1 MTCPP
6 LTTPTPTNQK
16 IIQKKQSTA
25 TKRLKNM
32 ANNASLNLPLDDLPL
47 DDDGHLLNHHQWT
60 PQVAQ
65 QLADTLKITLTDVHH
80 VILATVRQFYA
91 TYHPPPA
98 RRGLVENAEP
108 KRAQEGNS
116 NPFLQQLVNTGLV
129 ARHVNR
135 IAGLPKPPN
144 CL

>member
-16 IIQKKQSTA
+16 IIQKKQLTA

-32 ANNASLNLPLDDLPL
+32 ANNVSLNLLL

-65 QLADTLKITLTDVHH
+65 QLADNLNITLTDVHH
-80 VILATVRQFYA
+80 AILATVRQFYA
-91 TYHPPPA
+91 TYHHPPA
-98 RRGLVENAEP
+98 TRALIKYLQQQLP
-108 KRAQEGNS
+108 KQGIS
-116 NPFLQQLVNTGLV
+116 NQSLQQLFNTGLV

>member
-1 MTCPP
+1 MTCLP
-6 LTTPTPTNQK
+6 TPPTNQK

-32 ANNASLNLPLDDLPL
+32 ANNASLNLPLDDE
-47 DDDGHLLNHHQWT
+47 GHLLNHHQWT

-65 QLADTLKITLTDVHH
+65 QLADTLDITLTDVHH
-80 VILATVRQFYA
+80 AILATVRQFYA
-91 TYHPPPA
+91 TYHHPPA
-98 RRGLVENAEP
+98 T
-108 KRAQEGNS
+108 RALIKYLQQQLPQQGIS
-116 NPFLQQLVNTGLV
+116 NQFLQQLFNTGLV

>member
-1 MTCPP
+1 MTCLP
-6 LTTPTPTNQK
+6 TPPTNQK

-32 ANNASLNLPLDDLPL
+32 ANNVSLNLPL

-65 QLADTLKITLTDVHH
+65 QLADTLDITLTDVHH

-91 TYHPPPA
+91 TYHHPPA
-98 RRGLVENAEP
+98 TRALIKYLQQQLP
-108 KRAQEGNS
+108 KQGIS
-116 NPFLQQLVNTGLV
+116 NQFLQQLFNTGLV

>member
-1 MTCPP
+1 
-6 LTTPTPTNQK
+6 
-16 IIQKKQSTA
+16 
-25 TKRLKNM
+25 M
-32 ANNASLNLPLDDLPL
+32 ANNVSLNLPL

-65 QLADTLKITLTDVHH
+65 QLADNLDITLTDVHH

-91 TYHPPPA
+91 TYHHPPA
-98 RRGLVENAEP
+98 TRALIKYLQQQLP
-108 KRAQEGNS
+108 KQGIS
-116 NPFLQQLVNTGLV
+116 NQSLQQLFNTGLV

>member
-1 MTCPP
+1 MPP
-6 LTTPTPTNQK
+6 PNTPHKSKNNSK
-16 IIQKKQSTA
+16 KKQSTA

-65 QLADTLKITLTDVHH
+65 QLADTLGITLTDVHH

-91 TYHPPPA
+91 TYHHPPA
-98 RRGLVENAEP
+98 TRALIKYLQQQLP
-108 KRAQEGNS
+108 KQGIS
-116 NPFLQQLVNTGLV
+116 NQLLQQLFNTGLV

>member
-1 MTCPP
+1 MPP
-6 LTTPTPTNQK
+6 YPPTNQK

-32 ANNASLNLPLDDLPL
+32 ANNASLNLPLDDE
-47 DDDGHLLNHHQWT
+47 GHLLNHHQWT

-65 QLADTLKITLTDVHH
+65 QLADNLDITLTDVHH
-80 VILATVRQFYA
+80 AILATVRQFYA
-91 TYHPPPA
+91 TYHHPPA
-98 RRGLVENAEP
+98 T
-108 KRAQEGNS
+108 RALIKYLQQQLPQQGIS
-116 NPFLQQLVNTGLV
+116 NQFLQQLFNTGLV

>member
-1 MTCPP
+1 MPP
-6 LTTPTPTNQK
+6 YPPTNQK

-25 TKRLKNM
+25 TNRLKNM
-32 ANNASLNLPLDDLPL
+32 ANNASLNLPLDDE
-47 DDDGHLLNHHQWT
+47 GHLLNHHQWT

-65 QLADTLKITLTDVHH
+65 QLADTLDITLTDVHH
-80 VILATVRQFYA
+80 AILATVRQFYA
-91 TYHPPPA
+91 TYHHPPA
-98 RRGLVENAEP
+98 T
-108 KRAQEGNS
+108 RALIKYLQQQLPQQGIS
-116 NPFLQQLVNTGLV
+116 NQFLQQLFNTGLV

>member
-1 MTCPP
+1 MPP
-6 LTTPTPTNQK
+6 YPPTNQK

-32 ANNASLNLPLDDLPL
+32 ANNASLNLPLDDE
-47 DDDGHLLNHHQWT
+47 GHLLNHHQWT

-65 QLADTLKITLTDVHH
+65 QLADTLDITLTDVHH
-80 VILATVRQFYA
+80 AILATVRQFYA
-91 TYHPPPA
+91 TYHHPPA
-98 RRGLVENAEP
+98 T
-108 KRAQEGNS
+108 RALIKYLQQQLPQQGIS
-116 NPFLQQLVNTGLV
+116 NQFLQQLFNTGLV

>member
-16 IIQKKQSTA
+16 IIQKKQLTS

-32 ANNASLNLPLDDLPL
+32 ANNVSLNLPLDDLPL

-65 QLADTLKITLTDVHH
+65 QLADTLDITLTDVHH

-91 TYHPPPA
+91 TYHHPPA
-98 RRGLVENAEP
+98 T
-108 KRAQEGNS
+108 RALIKYLQQQLPQQGIS
-116 NPFLQQLVNTGLV
+116 NQFLQQLFNTGLV